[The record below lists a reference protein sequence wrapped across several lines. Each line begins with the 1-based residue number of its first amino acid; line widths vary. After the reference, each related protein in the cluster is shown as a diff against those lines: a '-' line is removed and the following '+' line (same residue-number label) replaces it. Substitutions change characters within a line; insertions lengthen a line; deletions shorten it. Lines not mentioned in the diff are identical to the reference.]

1 MLLIARSA
9 RRLPATVAF
18 FQAAGFQARGFAV
31 LDTTPHPLAL
41 APDVTDLLVTSQE
54 ALPALPTPCPP
65 LHVVGAQTAAVARA
79 QGFAVAH
86 VGPST
91 AAALADQLATGS
103 LAGRVFVHAAGD
115 RAADA
120 WAPLRAAGATV
131 RTALAYT
138 TRDAAALPPDVVC
151 DLAENRVS
159 FALVFSPESG
169 ATLRRLVAAAGLMA
183 PCGIAALSPAVA
195 AGFDGW
201 HVRTAAD
208 PTLEGLRHVLAQP

>member
-1 MLLIARSA
+1 
-9 RRLPATVAF
+9 
-18 FQAAGFQARGFAV
+18 
-31 LDTTPHPLAL
+31 
-41 APDVTDLLVTSQE
+41 
-54 ALPALPTPCPP
+54 
-65 LHVVGAQTAAVARA
+65 
-79 QGFAVAH
+79 

-91 AAALADQLATGS
+91 AAALADRLAAGP
-103 LAGRVFVHAAGD
+103 LIGRVFLHAAGD
-115 RAADA
+115 RATDA

-131 RTALAYT
+131 HTALAYT
-138 TRDAAALPPDVVC
+138 TRDAATLPTDVVC

-169 ATLRRLVAAAGLMA
+169 ATLRRLIAAAGLTA

-201 HVRTAAD
+201 RVRIATD